1 MNHTIYDS
9 MYHTKYQNIIMNTN
23 SSSTNN
29 TNYFQIIL
37 SHVPHING
45 SRKSYTFSKNTRK
58 SYIDYYDLFKFI
70 EKKSG
75 IPRRYFII
83 SQGKKRTKFT
93 SLIHNITP
101 HSIQYIPK
109 QPVDILDVS
118 INVYTDTSMFYKHKK
133 LIQTASNTNNGTLIN
148 TIKAICNYIN
158 ILHRKHPIIL
168 DYFDLLTI
176 YCCSD
181 VITELSNSYNPPLFT

>member
-1 MNHTIYDS
+1 MN
-9 MYHTKYQNIIMNTN
+9 HTKYQNIIMDTN
-23 SSSTNN
+23 SSPTNH

-37 SHVPHING
+37 SRVPHING
-45 SRKSYTFSKNTRK
+45 GRKSYTFSKNTCK

-83 SQGKKRTKFT
+83 SQGKMRTKFT
-93 SLIHNITP
+93 SLIHNTTP

-109 QPVDILDVS
+109 QQLDILDVS
-118 INVYTDTSMFYKHKK
+118 INLYTDTSMFYKHKTM
-133 LIQTASNTNNGTLIN
+133 LQTVAYTTSDALMN

-181 VITELSNSYNPPLFT
+181 IITELSNSYNPPLFT